1 MANKPMTNKTP
12 IMNREVCQF
21 IQAKA
26 DGNGEGELWVY
37 GDITDEKWWD
47 SDVTPAGIRDA
58 LSAMGTIGTLN
69 LRINSAG
76 GSVFAGNAI
85 INIIASYKKKS
96 SVKVH
101 AYIEGLAASM
111 GSNIPM
117 VADYIYAADNALYM
131 LHKPSTFAY
140 GNADDLEKAKQVLD
154 KAEETL
160 INNYMRH
167 FTGTEDELRQLL
179 ADETW
184 LTAEEALAYGLCDE
198 VIESVKVAASAKSI
212 KYGTVDFAKDSI
224 PADFIKQTNGDD
236 KGKEDKRDMSRFKYD
251 SALMDRF
258 GIDEAAFA
266 EFGVSSESVIA
277 ILSAAKI
284 EKPKAEAEEAEEAD
298 DAEKDGDGEEET
310 EPKGDAEPKGEEEPA
325 KETDGEESGENISI
339 TEDCVKTALGEAMN
353 AEKILALAVAG
364 KKYNELC
371 KDAADEAIKQG
382 VRAMGAAFNEDRW
395 RKVFSSGQ
403 FDLKD
408 IQEQCAEWGGEA
420 ATALNAGKR
429 LSVPAADAG
438 DGIKK
443 VHTRVSAV
451 KNL

>member
-1 MANKPMTNKTP
+1 MANKPMINKTP

-26 DGNGEGELWVY
+26 DGKGEGELWVY
-37 GDITDEKWWD
+37 GDITDDKWYD
-47 SDVTPAGIRDA
+47 SDVTPAGVRDA
-58 LSAMGTIGTLN
+58 LKDMGAISTLN
-69 LRINSAG
+69 IRVNSYG

-85 INIIASYKKKS
+85 INIVSSYKKKS
-96 SVKVH
+96 NVKVH
-101 AYIEGLAASM
+101 AYIEGIAASM

-160 INNYMRH
+160 VNNYMRH

-212 KYGTVDFAKDSI
+212 KYGTVDFAKDRI

-236 KGKEDKRDMSRFKYD
+236 KGKEGKRDMGRFKYD

-266 EFGVSSESVIA
+266 EFGVSSESVVA

-298 DAEKDGDGEEET
+298 DAEKDGEGAEET

-325 KETDGEESGENISI
+325 KEADGEESGENVSI
-339 TEDCVKTALGEAMN
+339 AEDRVKTALGEAMN
-353 AEKILALAVAG
+353 AEQILALAVAG

-382 VRAMGAAFNEDRW
+382 VRAMGTAFNEDRW

-429 LSVPAADAG
+429 LSVPTASEESNGKRKPTVAPKD
-438 DGIKK
+438 
-443 VHTRVSAV
+443 R
-451 KNL
+451 L

>member
-1 MANKPMTNKTP
+1 MANKPMINKTP

-26 DGNGEGELWVY
+26 DGKGEGELWVY

-47 SDVTPAGIRDA
+47 SDVTPAGVRDA
-58 LSAMGTIGTLN
+58 LKDMGAISTLN
-69 LRINSAG
+69 IRVNSYG

-85 INIIASYKKKS
+85 INIVSSYKKKS

-101 AYIEGLAASM
+101 AYIEGIAASM

-160 INNYMRH
+160 VNNYMRH

-266 EFGVSSESVIA
+266 EFGVSSESVVA
-277 ILSAAKI
+277 ILSAAKV
-284 EKPKAEAEEAEEAD
+284 EKPKAEAEEAEAPD
-298 DAEKDGDGEEET
+298 DTEKDGDGEEDT

-325 KETDGEESGENISI
+325 KEADGEESGENVSI
-339 TEDCVKTALGEAMN
+339 AEDRVKTALGEAMN

-382 VRAMGAAFNEDRW
+382 VRAMGTAFNEDRW

-429 LSVPAADAG
+429 LSVPAASEESNGKRKPTIAP
-438 DGIKK
+438 
-443 VHTRVSAV
+443 
-451 KNL
+451 KNRL